1 MRWCARCVLPD
12 TRPGLVIGDDGVC
25 NACRA
30 HERRPQVDWAARRR
44 DWEEVVHDARARSA
58 GWDCVIPV
66 SGGKDSTWQVV
77 TCLEA
82 GLKPLCVTWKTPG
95 RTVLGQRN
103 LDSLVA
109 LGVDHVDWQVSP
121 AVEARFMVLALERA
135 GIPGLPMHMAL
146 FAIPLTL
153 AVRYRI
159 PLVVWGE
166 NSAAEY
172 GTTDERL
179 TGARLDAAWLA
190 RYGVTGGTTWRDW
203 VGEELSERDLAPY
216 RGPDP
221 EELEAADV
229 RAVFLGHYFPWDPE
243 RTYEVARAH
252 GFTPAEIARTG
263 LYAFA
268 DVDDDFISVHH
279 YLKWPKFGFTRT
291 FDNLALE
298 IRNGRLTRDE
308 AVAVLRERGEET
320 PHEDIERWCAFAGIP
335 RARFDAAVERWRNLD
350 VWALREDGVW
360 WIPDFLIPDWRWT

>member
-12 TRPGLVIGDDGVC
+12 TRPGIVLEPHGVC

-30 HERRPQVDWAARRR
+30 HERRPDVDWAARRR
-44 DWEEVVHDARARSA
+44 DWDAVVHDARARSR

-82 GLKPLCVTWKTPG
+82 GLKPLCITWKTPA
-95 RTVLGQRN
+95 RTELGQRN
-103 LDSLVA
+103 LDNLVS

-121 AVEARFMVLALERA
+121 KVEARFMAAALERV

-146 FAIPLTL
+146 FAVPLTL

-179 TGARLDAAWLA
+179 TGARLDAEWLR
-190 RYGVTGGTTWRDW
+190 RYGVTAGTTARDW
-203 VGEELSERDLAPY
+203 ISDELSERDLAPY
-216 RGPDP
+216 FGPSAQ
-221 EELEAADV
+221 ELEEADV
-229 RAVFLGHYFPWDPE
+229 RAVFLGHYYPWDPE

-252 GFTPAEIARTG
+252 GFEAAGAARTG
-263 LYAFA
+263 LYEYA

-298 IRNGRLTRDE
+298 IRNGRTTREAAIDE
-308 AVAVLRERGEET
+308 LRARGEER
-320 PHEDIERWCAFAGIP
+320 PYDDIERWCAFTGLSVVQ
-335 RARFDAAVERWRNLD
+335 FDAAVEKWRNLE
-350 VWALREDGVW
+350 VWRLREDGVW
-360 WIPDFLIPDWRWT
+360 FIPDFLVADWRWE